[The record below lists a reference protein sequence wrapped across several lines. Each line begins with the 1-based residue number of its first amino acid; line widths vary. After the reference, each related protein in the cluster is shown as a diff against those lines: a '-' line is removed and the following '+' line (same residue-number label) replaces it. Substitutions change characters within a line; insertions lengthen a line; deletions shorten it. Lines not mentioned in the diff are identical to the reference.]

1 MTIQPRNACTSIF
14 SYFSVDYI
22 YILLG
27 ETFLLKSRA
36 RVNFQ
41 SPCRLQSLVCVPA
54 AQKLHAGEFL
64 SAHFQEIILKFRVA
78 CILDKI
84 NALILFQF
92 IRSESKF
99 DTQTD
104 WKRGSLKTEN
114 PPQQNSPFRI
124 HVALFFVFLRYT
136 EHYISI
142 KNTKF
147 EKC

>member
-1 MTIQPRNACTSIF
+1 MPACTSIF

-22 YILLG
+22 YILLD

-92 IRSESKF
+92 IRSESKL
-99 DTQTD
+99 DTQTQ
-104 WKRGSLKTEN
+104 SVN
-114 PPQQNSPFRI
+114 Q
-124 HVALFFVFLRYT
+124 
-136 EHYISI
+136 SI
-142 KNTKF
+142 KLYLPTVLFHKDKN
-147 EKC
+147 